1 MRGFLDNTNSAFK
14 MPEVGGVQRE
24 GWINAYRSF
33 LMQAGKVLAITA
45 CIIVEI
51 ALLYAEIIDPGQCAP
66 N

>member
-1 MRGFLDNTNSAFK
+1 

-51 ALLYAEIIDPGQCAP
+51 ALLCAEIIDPGQCAP

>member
-1 MRGFLDNTNSAFK
+1 MLT
-14 MPEVGGVQRE
+14 E
-24 GWINAYRSF
+24 IF
-33 LMQAGKVLAITA
+33 LMQVGKVFAITA